1 MVTCQKTLMIF
12 ITVFQIAQI
21 VEMDPINFFL
31 SFYMQ
36 NLIRNSIYFLK
47 EHPVC
52 RKQACLFDRR

>member
-36 NLIRNSIYFLK
+36 NLI
-47 EHPVC
+47 
-52 RKQACLFDRR
+52 